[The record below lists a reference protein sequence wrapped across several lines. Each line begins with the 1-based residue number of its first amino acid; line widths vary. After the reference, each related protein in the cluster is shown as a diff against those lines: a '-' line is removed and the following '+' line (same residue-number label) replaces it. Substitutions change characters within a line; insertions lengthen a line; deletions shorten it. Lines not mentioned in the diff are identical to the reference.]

1 MSLEISSI
9 LKEQADILKEWK
21 KSTNN
26 RKEKAKLLS
35 AGDMKMLLHGEC
47 RKNH

>member
-9 LKEQADILKEWK
+9 LKEQADILKVWK

-26 RKEKAKLLS
+26 RKEKAKLLLS
-35 AGDMKMLLHGEC
+35 GDMKMLLYGEC
-47 RKNH
+47 KKN

>member
-9 LKEQADILKEWK
+9 LKEQADILKVWK

-35 AGDMKMLLHGEC
+35 GDMKMLLYGEC
-47 RKNH
+47 KKN